1 MCDISWQ
8 GNRKLN
14 SPIHYWT
21 NLMRRWLN
29 LLNTVSTFFLTRHF
43 FYWLTRH
50 FCLYN
55 VCLFYLFL
63 IKFIKNE
70 SWVKKKAKYNSVIGE
85 NNIISNKIKTPVHQG
100 HQGKSYAILITESI
114 LKQSVYL
121 PIEQS
126 RMLSA
131 VHPKVSWF
139 KTNLSLESSTSA
151 WSCNSRKL
159 VLVLIITYLTI
170 KFIKN

>member
-1 MCDISWQ
+1 M
-8 GNRKLN
+8 
-14 SPIHYWT
+14 
-21 NLMRRWLN
+21 
-29 LLNTVSTFFLTRHF
+29 NTVSTFFLNRHF

-50 FCLYN
+50 FCLYT

-63 IKFIKNE
+63 IKFIKNA
-70 SWVKKKAKYNSVIGE
+70 SWVKKKAKYNSVTGG
-85 NNIISNKIKTPVHQG
+85 NNIMSNKIKTPV

-114 LKQSVYL
+114 LKQSIYL

-170 KFIKN
+170 